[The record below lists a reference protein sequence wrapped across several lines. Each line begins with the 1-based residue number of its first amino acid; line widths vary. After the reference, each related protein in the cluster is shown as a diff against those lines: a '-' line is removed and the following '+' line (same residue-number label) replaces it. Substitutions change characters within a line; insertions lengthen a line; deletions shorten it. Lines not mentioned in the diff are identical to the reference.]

1 MNCSYECEKGFN
13 IRVIYEIGVEWI
25 LMALVLKIFLL
36 HWQTT
41 IFNPILNMESR
52 RRNTNFSNQEVKII
66 SEFISER
73 QTTLFAP
80 LSRQVAEVDLSTK
93 STTAVYVTDF
103 ASYKPCLIESEF
115 GVYFKVIIE
124 VERIQTIPQQS
135 VPTQISSTN
144 TLSIPN
150 YKQRREL

>member
-1 MNCSYECEKGFN
+1 
-13 IRVIYEIGVEWI
+13 
-25 LMALVLKIFLL
+25 
-36 HWQTT
+36 
-41 IFNPILNMESR
+41 MESR

-135 VPTQISSTN
+135 VTTQISSTN
-144 TLSIPN
+144 TSRGGNSRIPMFAPDGLDAHFSLKKLDN
-150 YKQRREL
+150 KTGFISLVPIVCRN